1 MKGPLPFLKY
11 DAAIFHNGAVVFAGD
26 RLLGKCGIEPPTAIV
41 STIMKAHPDSR
52 ISIESNDVMYSNCA
66 PEEAWSGI
74 VYTKTQDFHETE
86 YLVADKILVEA
97 HSLDDMNSFRAYI
110 PDNLYLQLSENQ
122 VAMIMNRQAT
132 KANGIKMLAAH
143 YGIPMEQIAAFGD
156 DYNDIDMLQSCGTG
170 IAMDNAL
177 AEVKAAADH
186 VCGSNEQDGVAGWI
200 EKSLQSFALTEK
212 PQNLIQILHHMSV
225 VTHINLMLRP
235 RHRHQPGTLYP
246 ARKLF
251 LRFLIHIFFPLRL
264 KQQHLRGNLTAVNFL
279 QNIF

>member
-1 MKGPLPFLKY
+1 MTRRPDIKMIVTDLDSTLLKNDKTISPYTQSVLERLQAKNIRFAIATARPIRSVKGPLPFLKY

-26 RLLGKCGIEPPTAIV
+26 RLLGKCGIENPTAIV
-41 STIMKAHPDSR
+41 SAIMKAHPDSR

-66 PEEAWSGI
+66 PEEVWSGI

-86 YLVADKILVEA
+86 HLVADKILVEA

-156 DYNDIDMLQSCGTG
+156 DYNDIDMLQSCGAG

-200 EKSLQSFALTEK
+200 EK
-212 PQNLIQILHHMSV
+212 NLL
-225 VTHINLMLRP
+225 
-235 RHRHQPGTLYP
+235 
-246 ARKLF
+246 
-251 LRFLIHIFFPLRL
+251 
-264 KQQHLRGNLTAVNFL
+264 
-279 QNIF
+279 